1 MQKGL
6 WFLLEVVLSMSKDE
20 SPILLHCKVNWSI
33 VMHLQGHRLVRL
45 SSGLLGPWQRGTAQ
59 PQLKTTYPA
68 VLKHLGIKFSCQH
81 LSWKFNKRGP
91 S

>member
-1 MQKGL
+1 MTAEAEAEDAVKGL
-6 WFLLEVVLSMSKDE
+6 WFLLAVVLNMSKDA

-68 VLKHLGIKFSCQH
+68 VLKHLGIKFS
-81 LSWKFNKRGP
+81 
-91 S
+91 

>member
-6 WFLLEVVLSMSKDE
+6 WFLLEVVLSMSKDA

-45 SSGLLGPWQRGTAQ
+45 SPPGCSVLGNAE
-59 PQLKTTYPA
+59 
-68 VLKHLGIKFSCQH
+68 QH
-81 LSWKFNKRGP
+81 SLS
-91 S
+91 